1 MAFYNPQRVVFNP
14 DTGVIQNAGKVGGV
28 LYDIMSKSFDD
39 KVKANEFQQEQDLR
53 KQQMEFNQAMQN
65 NQLLQNERNFDY
77 QKERANIADEQW
89 QMNYNQRARQYA
101 MQKERANI
109 ADEQWQMN
117 YNQRARQYAMQNAL
131 RQQAINARKQ
141 QMEFNQAMQNNQLL
155 QNERNFDYQKE
166 RANIAELQKLQNE
179 INAKQKEQDLLNK
192 VFSNAQGFDGQSNT
206 NLPNNTR
213 YKADA
218 QFLDLASNQ
227 GKTYD
232 TTHGFW
238 NGALERAFGG
248 WGSQSTDLNDASD
261 LFLKRMLSDLL
272 RGGKNAKWNLENI
285 QANFPIN
292 GYTMEANNQRVAQ
305 ALAGEWLAEAP
316 NSFKMEL
323 AERLGNAKT
332 NMEKQSAIED
342 YQKNMNFYNNYAPK
356 VKAFYWDEKYSK
368 PSKNAVIIDNST
380 TNQNIQ
386 NDLAKNTLEVQNQN
400 TPKLHS
406 VSFNGI
412 NAQISEPDANGNV
425 ILVNQA
431 GKKMQVSV
439 EELKK
444 QGLIQ

>member
-77 QKERANIADEQW
+77 QKERANIADQ
-89 QMNYNQRARQYA
+89 
-101 MQKERANI
+101 
-109 ADEQWQMN
+109 QWQMN

-131 RQQAINARKQ
+131 RQQAINANKAYKDLNYQ
-141 QMEFNQAMQNNQLL
+141 KGLLELQKL
-155 QNERNFDYQKE
+155 QNEINAKQNALRQQAINANKAYKDLNYQKGLL
-166 RANIAELQKLQNE
+166 ELQKLQNE
-179 INAKQKEQDLLNK
+179 INAKQKEQDLLNG
-192 VFSNAQGFDGQSNT
+192 VLSNSQGLDSQNNA
-206 NLPNNTR
+206 NLQNNTR

-238 NGALERAFGG
+238 NGAIERGFGG

-261 LFLKRMLSDLL
+261 LFLKRMQSDLL

-316 NSFKMEL
+316 NSFKIEL

-332 NMEKQSAIED
+332 NIEKQSAIED
-342 YQKNMNFYNNYAPK
+342 YKNNMDFYNNYAPK

-368 PSKNAVIIDNST
+368 PSKNAVIIGNST

-431 GKKMQVSV
+431 GRKMQVSV

-444 QGLIQ
+444 QGLI

>member
-77 QKERANIADEQW
+77 QKERANIADQ
-89 QMNYNQRARQYA
+89 
-101 MQKERANI
+101 
-109 ADEQWQMN
+109 QWQMN

-131 RQQAINARKQ
+131 RQQAINANKAYKDLNYQ
-141 QMEFNQAMQNNQLL
+141 KGLLELQKL
-155 QNERNFDYQKE
+155 QNALRQQAINANKAYKDLNYQKGLL
-166 RANIAELQKLQNE
+166 ELQKLQNE
-179 INAKQKEQDLLNK
+179 INAKQKEQDLLNG
-192 VFSNAQGFDGQSNT
+192 VLSNSQGLDSQNNA
-206 NLPNNTR
+206 NLQNNTR

-218 QFLDLASNQ
+218 QFLDLASKQ

-238 NGALERAFGG
+238 NGAIERGFGG

-261 LFLKRMLSDLL
+261 LFLKRMQSDLL

-316 NSFKMEL
+316 NSFKIEL

-332 NMEKQSAIED
+332 NIEKQSAIED
-342 YQKNMNFYNNYAPK
+342 YKNNMDFYNNYAPK

-386 NDLAKNTLEVQNQN
+386 NDLAKNILEVQNQN

-431 GKKMQVSV
+431 GRKMQVSV

>member
-28 LYDIMSKSFDD
+28 LYNIMSKSYDD
-39 KVKANEFQQEQDLR
+39 KVKASQFQQEQDLK

-77 QKERANIADEQW
+77 QKERANTADLQW
-89 QMNYNQRARQYA
+89 QMNYNQ
-101 MQKERANI
+101 KS
-109 ADEQWQMN
+109 
-117 YNQRARQYAMQNAL
+117 RQYAMQNAL
-131 RQQAINARKQ
+131 RQQEISANKAYKDL
-141 QMEFNQAMQNNQLL
+141 N
-155 QNERNFDYQKE
+155 YQKGLL
-166 RANIAELQKLQNE
+166 ELQKLQNE
-179 INAKQKEQDLLNK
+179 INTKQKEQDLLNG
-192 VFSNAQGFDGQSNT
+192 VLDNNQGFNSQNNK
-206 NLPNNTR
+206 NLLNDVK

-238 NGALERAFGG
+238 NGAIERGFGG
-248 WGSQSTDLNDASD
+248 FGSQSTDLNDASD
-261 LFLKRMLSDLL
+261 LFLKRMQSDLL

-323 AERLGNAKT
+323 AERLGSAKT
-332 NMEKQSAIED
+332 SIERQSAIED
-342 YQKNMNFYNNYAPK
+342 YQKNMEFYNNYAPK
-356 VKAFYWDEKYSK
+356 VKTFYWDEKYSK
-368 PSKNAVIIDNST
+368 PSKNVVVINNSET
-380 TNQNIQ
+380 KQNMQ
-386 NDLAKNTLEVQNQN
+386 GDLAKNVLAVQNQDM
-400 TPKLHS
+400 PKLHN
-406 VSFNGI
+406 VNFNGI

-431 GKKMQVSV
+431 GRKMQVSI

>member
-77 QKERANIADEQW
+77 QKERANIADQQW
-89 QMNYNQRARQYA
+89 L
-101 MQKERANI
+101 
-109 ADEQWQMN
+109 MN

-131 RQQAINARKQ
+131 RQQAINANKAYKDLNYQ
-141 QMEFNQAMQNNQLL
+141 KGLLELQKL
-155 QNERNFDYQKE
+155 QNALRQQAINANKAYKDLNYQKGLL
-166 RANIAELQKLQNE
+166 ELQKLQNE
-179 INAKQKEQDLLNK
+179 INAKQKEQDLLNG
-192 VFSNAQGFDGQSNT
+192 VLSNSQGLDSQNNA
-206 NLPNNTR
+206 NLQNNTR

-218 QFLDLASNQ
+218 QFLDLASKQ

-238 NGALERAFGG
+238 NGAIERGFGG

-261 LFLKRMLSDLL
+261 LFLKRMQSDLL

-332 NMEKQSAIED
+332 NIEKQSAIED
-342 YQKNMNFYNNYAPK
+342 YKNNMDFYNNYAPK

-386 NDLAKNTLEVQNQN
+386 NDLAKNILEVQNQN

-431 GKKMQVSV
+431 GRKMQVSV

>member
-77 QKERANIADEQW
+77 QKERANIADQ
-89 QMNYNQRARQYA
+89 
-101 MQKERANI
+101 
-109 ADEQWQMN
+109 QWQMN

-238 NGALERAFGG
+238 NGALERGFGG

-261 LFLKRMLSDLL
+261 LFLKRMQSDLL

-305 ALAGEWLAEAP
+305 ALAGEWLAQAP
-316 NSFKMEL
+316 NSFKIEL

-332 NMEKQSAIED
+332 NIEKQSAIED

>member
-77 QKERANIADEQW
+77 QKERANIADQ
-89 QMNYNQRARQYA
+89 
-101 MQKERANI
+101 
-109 ADEQWQMN
+109 QWQMN

-192 VFSNAQGFDGQSNT
+192 VFSNTQGFDGQSNT

-238 NGALERAFGG
+238 NGAIERGFGG

-261 LFLKRMLSDLL
+261 LFLKRMQSDLL

-316 NSFKMEL
+316 NSYKMEL
-323 AERLGNAKT
+323 EERLGNAKT
-332 NMEKQSAIED
+332 NIEKQSAIED

-380 TNQNIQ
+380 ANQNIQ
-386 NDLAKNTLEVQNQN
+386 NDSAKNILEVQNQN

-444 QGLIQ
+444 QGLI

>member
-77 QKERANIADEQW
+77 QKERANIADQ
-89 QMNYNQRARQYA
+89 
-101 MQKERANI
+101 
-109 ADEQWQMN
+109 QWQMN

-261 LFLKRMLSDLL
+261 LFLKRMQSDLL

-292 GYTMEANNQRVAQ
+292 GYTLEANNQRVAQ
-305 ALAGEWLAEAP
+305 ALAGEWLAQAP
-316 NSFKMEL
+316 NSYKMEL
-323 AERLGNAKT
+323 VERLGNAKT

-356 VKAFYWDEKYSK
+356 VKVFYWDEKYSK

-386 NDLAKNTLEVQNQN
+386 NDLAKNTLAAQNQN

>member
-77 QKERANIADEQW
+77 QKERANIADQ
-89 QMNYNQRARQYA
+89 
-101 MQKERANI
+101 
-109 ADEQWQMN
+109 QWQMN

-131 RQQAINARKQ
+131 RQQAINTNKAYKDL
-141 QMEFNQAMQNNQLL
+141 N
-155 QNERNFDYQKE
+155 YQKGLL
-166 RANIAELQKLQNE
+166 ELQKLQNE

-192 VFSNAQGFDGQSNT
+192 VFSNTQGFDGQNNA
-206 NLPNNTR
+206 NLQNNTR

-292 GYTMEANNQRVAQ
+292 GYIMEANNQRVAQ

-316 NSFKMEL
+316 NSYKMEL
-323 AERLGNAKT
+323 EERLGNAKT

-380 TNQNIQ
+380 ANQNIQ

-431 GKKMQVSV
+431 GRKMQVSV

>member
-101 MQKERANI
+101 MQ
-109 ADEQWQMN
+109 
-117 YNQRARQYAMQNAL
+117 NAL
-131 RQQAINARKQ
+131 RQQAINARQQ
-141 QMEFNQAMQNNQLL
+141 QMEFNQAMQNNQIL

-166 RANIAELQKLQNE
+166 RANIAENTNKAYKDLNYQKGLLELQKLQNE
-179 INAKQKEQDLLNK
+179 INTKQKEQDLLNG
-192 VFSNAQGFDGQSNT
+192 VLSNAQGFDGQSNT

-238 NGALERAFGG
+238 NGALERGFGG

-292 GYTMEANNQRVAQ
+292 GYTMEANNQRIAQ

-323 AERLGNAKT
+323 VERLGNAKT

-356 VKAFYWDEKYSK
+356 VKAFYWDEKHSK

-380 TNQNIQ
+380 ANQNIQ
-386 NDLAKNTLEVQNQN
+386 NDLAKNTLEMQNQN

>member
-101 MQKERANI
+101 MQ
-109 ADEQWQMN
+109 
-117 YNQRARQYAMQNAL
+117 NAL
-131 RQQAINARKQ
+131 RQQAINARQQ

-155 QNERNFDYQKE
+155 QNERNFDYQNALRQQAINARQQQMEFNQAMQNNQILQNERNFDYQKE
-166 RANIAELQKLQNE
+166 RAN
-179 INAKQKEQDLLNK
+179 KEQDLLNG
-192 VFSNAQGFDGQSNT
+192 VLSNSQGFDGQSNT

-218 QFLDLASNQ
+218 QFLDLSSNQ

-316 NSFKMEL
+316 NSYKMEL
-323 AERLGNAKT
+323 VERLGNAKT

-368 PSKNAVIIDNST
+368 PSKNAVIIGNST

-386 NDLAKNTLEVQNQN
+386 NDLAKNILEMQNQN

>member
-77 QKERANIADEQW
+77 QKERANIADQ
-89 QMNYNQRARQYA
+89 
-101 MQKERANI
+101 
-109 ADEQWQMN
+109 QWQMN

-131 RQQAINARKQ
+131 RQQAINARQ
-141 QMEFNQAMQNNQLL
+141 QKDEILAGQAILNLPSYTKSNPEMRAIQERFNTIKKGGGDSYYDGQGLLGGTWQNIKGLFGGDNINDAQDSLFKL
-155 QNERNFDYQKE
+155 VSDSIYNEKVRRDTSYNRTRHDEIYKE
-166 RANIAELQKLQNE
+166 PSAWKAQT
-179 INAKQKEQDLLNK
+179 INAKE
-192 VFSNAQGFDGQSNT
+192 
-206 NLPNNTR
+206 
-213 YKADA
+213 YEKAIRD
-218 QFLDLASNQ
+218 
-227 GKTYD
+227 YI
-232 TTHGFW
+232 TT
-238 NGALERAFGG
+238 
-248 WGSQSTDLNDASD
+248 S
-261 LFLKRMLSDLL
+261 
-272 RGGKNAKWNLENI
+272 
-285 QANFPIN
+285 
-292 GYTMEANNQRVAQ
+292 EANI
-305 ALAGEWLAEAP
+305 
-316 NSFKMEL
+316 
-323 AERLGNAKT
+323 NAYYDKQMA
-332 NMEKQSAIED
+332 NISNLKNPYINNLYEKQRQED
-342 YQKNMNFYNNYAPK
+342 LKHFREGLAKDLGSYYIK
-356 VKAFYWDEKYSK
+356 DEKYSK

-386 NDLAKNTLEVQNQN
+386 AVQNQN

-444 QGLIQ
+444 QGLI

>member
-101 MQKERANI
+101 MQ
-109 ADEQWQMN
+109 
-117 YNQRARQYAMQNAL
+117 NAL
-131 RQQAINARKQ
+131 RQQEQDLRKQ

-155 QNERNFDYQKE
+155 QNERN
-166 RANIAELQKLQNE
+166 
-179 INAKQKEQDLLNK
+179 AKQKEQDLLNK
-192 VFSNAQGFDGQSNT
+192 VFSNTQGFDGQSNT

-316 NSFKMEL
+316 NSYKMEL
-323 AERLGNAKT
+323 VERLGNAKT

-342 YQKNMNFYNNYAPK
+342 YKNNMDFYNNYAPK

-368 PSKNAVIIDNST
+368 PSKNAVIIGNST

-431 GKKMQVSV
+431 GRKMQVSV

>member
-101 MQKERANI
+101 MQ
-109 ADEQWQMN
+109 
-117 YNQRARQYAMQNAL
+117 NAL
-131 RQQAINARKQ
+131 RQQAINARQQ
-141 QMEFNQAMQNNQLL
+141 QMEFNQAMQNNQIL

-166 RANIAELQKLQNE
+166 RANIADQKLQNE
-179 INAKQKEQDLLNK
+179 INAKQKEQDLFNGVL
-192 VFSNAQGFDGQSNT
+192 SNTQGFDGQSNT

-238 NGALERAFGG
+238 NGALKRGFGG

-261 LFLKRMLSDLL
+261 LFLKRMQSDLL

-305 ALAGEWLAEAP
+305 ALAGEWLAQAP
-316 NSFKMEL
+316 NSFKIEL

-368 PSKNAVIIDNST
+368 PSKNAVIIGNST

>member
-101 MQKERANI
+101 MQ
-109 ADEQWQMN
+109 
-117 YNQRARQYAMQNAL
+117 NAL

-192 VFSNAQGFDGQSNT
+192 VFSNTQGFDGQSNT

-238 NGALERAFGG
+238 NGAIERGFGG

-305 ALAGEWLAEAP
+305 ALAGEWLAQAP
-316 NSFKMEL
+316 NSYKMEL
-323 AERLGNAKT
+323 VERLGNAKT
-332 NMEKQSAIED
+332 NIEKQSAIED

>member
-77 QKERANIADEQW
+77 QKERANIADQ
-89 QMNYNQRARQYA
+89 
-101 MQKERANI
+101 
-109 ADEQWQMN
+109 QWQMN

-131 RQQAINARKQ
+131 RQQAINANKAYKDLNYQ
-141 QMEFNQAMQNNQLL
+141 KGLLELQKL
-155 QNERNFDYQKE
+155 QNEINAKQNALRQQAINANKAYKDLNYQKGLL
-166 RANIAELQKLQNE
+166 ELQKLQNE
-179 INAKQKEQDLLNK
+179 INAKQKEQDLLNG
-192 VFSNAQGFDGQSNT
+192 VLSNSQGLDSQNNA
-206 NLPNNTR
+206 NLQNNTR

-238 NGALERAFGG
+238 NGAIERGFGG

-261 LFLKRMLSDLL
+261 LFLKRMQSDLL

-316 NSFKMEL
+316 NSFKIEL

-332 NMEKQSAIED
+332 NIEKQSAIED
-342 YQKNMNFYNNYAPK
+342 YKNNMDFYNNYAPK

-368 PSKNAVIIDNST
+368 PSKNAVIIGNST

-431 GKKMQVSV
+431 GRKMQVSV

>member
-77 QKERANIADEQW
+77 QKERANIADQ
-89 QMNYNQRARQYA
+89 
-101 MQKERANI
+101 
-109 ADEQWQMN
+109 QWQMN

-131 RQQAINARKQ
+131 RQQAINARQQ
-141 QMEFNQAMQNNQLL
+141 QMEFNQAMQNNQIL

-166 RANIAELQKLQNE
+166 RANIADQKLQNE

-192 VFSNAQGFDGQSNT
+192 VLSNTQGFDGQSNT

-238 NGALERAFGG
+238 NGALERGFGG

-342 YQKNMNFYNNYAPK
+342 YQNNMNFYNNYAPK

-431 GKKMQVSV
+431 GRKMQVSV

>member
-77 QKERANIADEQW
+77 QKERANIADQ
-89 QMNYNQRARQYA
+89 
-101 MQKERANI
+101 
-109 ADEQWQMN
+109 QWQMN

-227 GKTYD
+227 SKTYD

-316 NSFKMEL
+316 NSYKMEL
-323 AERLGNAKT
+323 VERLGNAKT

-342 YQKNMNFYNNYAPK
+342 YQKNMNFYNNYGPK

-386 NDLAKNTLEVQNQN
+386 NDLAKNILEVQNQN

-412 NAQISEPDANGNV
+412 NAQISEPDVNGNV

>member
-28 LYDIMSKSFDD
+28 LYDTMNKNYND
-39 KVKANEFQQEQDLR
+39 KVKANQWQQEQDLR

-65 NQLLQNERNFDY
+65 NQILQNERNFDY
-77 QKERANIADEQW
+77 QKERANIADQ
-89 QMNYNQRARQYA
+89 
-101 MQKERANI
+101 
-109 ADEQWQMN
+109 QWQMN

-131 RQQAINARKQ
+131 RQQAINTNKAYKDL
-141 QMEFNQAMQNNQLL
+141 N
-155 QNERNFDYQKE
+155 YQKGLL
-166 RANIAELQKLQNE
+166 ELQKLQNE
-179 INAKQKEQDLLNK
+179 INAKQKEQDLLNG
-192 VFSNAQGFDGQSNT
+192 VLSNSQGFDGQSNT

-218 QFLDLASNQ
+218 QFLDLASSQ

-238 NGALERAFGG
+238 NGAIERAFGG

-316 NSFKMEL
+316 NSYKMEL

-356 VKAFYWDEKYSK
+356 VKAFYWDEKISA
-368 PSKNAVIIDNST
+368 PRNSVIIGD
-380 TNQNIQ
+380 
-386 NDLAKNTLEVQNQN
+386 E
-400 TPKLHS
+400 
-406 VSFNGI
+406 NGVLGTREI
-412 NAQISEPDANGNV
+412 NAKEIIEENMQKYKNHLRPGTSAGFVPFVSSSGNV
-425 ILVNQA
+425 ILQPKDKKINLN
-431 GKKMQVSV
+431 GKNAYITRPDATGNIAIELESGEVIQSTMS
-439 EELKK
+439 ELKK
-444 QGLIQ
+444 LGVIK

>member
-77 QKERANIADEQW
+77 QKERANIADQ
-89 QMNYNQRARQYA
+89 
-101 MQKERANI
+101 
-109 ADEQWQMN
+109 QWQMN

-380 TNQNIQ
+380 ANQNIQ

>member
-101 MQKERANI
+101 MQ
-109 ADEQWQMN
+109 
-117 YNQRARQYAMQNAL
+117 NAL

-155 QNERNFDYQKE
+155 QNEINAKQKEQAINTNKAYKDLNYQKGLL
-166 RANIAELQKLQNE
+166 ELQKLQNE

-356 VKAFYWDEKYSK
+356 VKAFYWDEKNSK

>member
-77 QKERANIADEQW
+77 
-89 QMNYNQRARQYA
+89 
-101 MQKERANI
+101 QKERANI

-238 NGALERAFGG
+238 NGALERGFGG

-386 NDLAKNTLEVQNQN
+386 NDLAKNILEVQNQN

>member
-77 QKERANIADEQW
+77 QKERANIADQ
-89 QMNYNQRARQYA
+89 
-101 MQKERANI
+101 
-109 ADEQWQMN
+109 QWQMN

-238 NGALERAFGG
+238 NGALERGFGG

-261 LFLKRMLSDLL
+261 LFLKRMQSDLL

-316 NSFKMEL
+316 NSYKMEL
-323 AERLGNAKT
+323 EERLGNAKT
-332 NMEKQSAIED
+332 NIEKQSAIED

-380 TNQNIQ
+380 ANQNIQ

>member
-1 MAFYNPQRVVFNP
+1 
-14 DTGVIQNAGKVGGV
+14 
-28 LYDIMSKSFDD
+28 
-39 KVKANEFQQEQDLR
+39 
-53 KQQMEFNQAMQN
+53 
-65 NQLLQNERNFDY
+65 
-77 QKERANIADEQW
+77 
-89 QMNYNQRARQYA
+89 
-101 MQKERANI
+101 
-109 ADEQWQMN
+109 
-117 YNQRARQYAMQNAL
+117 
-131 RQQAINARKQ
+131 
-141 QMEFNQAMQNNQLL
+141 
-155 QNERNFDYQKE
+155 
-166 RANIAELQKLQNE
+166 LQKLQNE

-316 NSFKMEL
+316 NSYKMEL
-323 AERLGNAKT
+323 AQRLGNAKT

-380 TNQNIQ
+380 TNQN
-386 NDLAKNTLEVQNQN
+386 

>member
-101 MQKERANI
+101 MQ
-109 ADEQWQMN
+109 
-117 YNQRARQYAMQNAL
+117 NAL
-131 RQQAINARKQ
+131 RQQAINTNKDL
-141 QMEFNQAMQNNQLL
+141 N
-155 QNERNFDYQKE
+155 YQKGLL
-166 RANIAELQKLQNE
+166 ELQKLQNE

-192 VFSNAQGFDGQSNT
+192 VFSNTQGFDGQSNT

-261 LFLKRMLSDLL
+261 LFLKRMQSDLL

-305 ALAGEWLAEAP
+305 ALAGEWLAQAP
-316 NSFKMEL
+316 NSYKMEL
-323 AERLGNAKT
+323 EERLGNAKT

-342 YQKNMNFYNNYAPK
+342 YKNNMDFYNNYAPK

-368 PSKNAVIIDNST
+368 PSKNAVIINNST
-380 TNQNIQ
+380 T
-386 NDLAKNTLEVQNQN
+386 NQN

>member
-77 QKERANIADEQW
+77 QKERANIADQ
-89 QMNYNQRARQYA
+89 
-101 MQKERANI
+101 
-109 ADEQWQMN
+109 QWQMN

-141 QMEFNQAMQNNQLL
+141 QMEFNQAMQNNQIL

-192 VFSNAQGFDGQSNT
+192 VFSNAQGFDSQSNT

-238 NGALERAFGG
+238 NGALERGFGG

-316 NSFKMEL
+316 NSYKMEL
-323 AERLGNAKT
+323 VERLGNAKT
-332 NMEKQSAIED
+332 NIEKQSAIED

-356 VKAFYWDEKYSK
+356 VKAFYWDEKNSK

-386 NDLAKNTLEVQNQN
+386 NDLAKNILEMQNQN

>member
-65 NQLLQNERNFDY
+65 NQILQNERNFDY
-77 QKERANIADEQW
+77 QKERANIADEQYER
-89 QMNYNQRARQYA
+89 NFDY
-101 MQKERANI
+101 QKERANI

-131 RQQAINARKQ
+131 RQQAINTNKAYKDL
-141 QMEFNQAMQNNQLL
+141 N
-155 QNERNFDYQKE
+155 YQKGLL
-166 RANIAELQKLQNE
+166 ELQKLQNE
-179 INAKQKEQDLLNK
+179 INAKQKEQDLLNG
-192 VFSNAQGFDGQSNT
+192 VLSNAQGFDGQSNT

-238 NGALERAFGG
+238 NGAIERGFGG

-305 ALAGEWLAEAP
+305 ALAGEWLAQAP

-323 AERLGNAKT
+323 VERLGNAKT

-342 YQKNMNFYNNYAPK
+342 YKNNMNFYNNYAPK

-368 PSKNAVIIDNST
+368 PSKNAVIIGNST

-386 NDLAKNTLEVQNQN
+386 NDLAKNTLEMQNQN

-444 QGLIQ
+444 QGLIR

>member
-77 QKERANIADEQW
+77 QKERANIADQ
-89 QMNYNQRARQYA
+89 
-101 MQKERANI
+101 
-109 ADEQWQMN
+109 QWQMN

-131 RQQAINARKQ
+131 RQQAINAREQKDEILADQ
-141 QMEFNQAMQNNQLL
+141 AILNLPSYTKSNPEMRAIQERFNTIKKGGGDSYYDGQGLLGGTWQNIKGLFGGDNINDAQDSLFKFISDSIY
-155 QNERNFDYQKE
+155 NEKVRRDTNYNRTRHDEIYKE
-166 RANIAELQKLQNE
+166 PSAWKAQT
-179 INAKQKEQDLLNK
+179 INAKEYEKAIRDYIATSEAKINAYYDEQMAKISNLKNPYINNLYEEQRQKDLKDFREGLAKDLESYYIKNEI
-192 VFSNAQGFDGQSNT
+192 SN
-206 NLPNNTR
+206 
-213 YKADA
+213 
-218 QFLDLASNQ
+218 
-227 GKTYD
+227 
-232 TTHGFW
+232 
-238 NGALERAFGG
+238 
-248 WGSQSTDLNDASD
+248 
-261 LFLKRMLSDLL
+261 
-272 RGGKNAKWNLENI
+272 
-285 QANFPIN
+285 
-292 GYTMEANNQRVAQ
+292 
-305 ALAGEWLAEAP
+305 
-316 NSFKMEL
+316 
-323 AERLGNAKT
+323 
-332 NMEKQSAIED
+332 
-342 YQKNMNFYNNYAPK
+342 
-356 VKAFYWDEKYSK
+356 K
-368 PSKNAVIIDNST
+368 PSKNAVIIDNSI

-386 NDLAKNTLEVQNQN
+386 NDLAKNILEVQNQN

-431 GKKMQVSV
+431 GRKMQVSV

>member
-77 QKERANIADEQW
+77 QKERANIADQ
-89 QMNYNQRARQYA
+89 
-101 MQKERANI
+101 
-109 ADEQWQMN
+109 QWQMN

-131 RQQAINARKQ
+131 RQQAINARQQ

-155 QNERNFDYQKE
+155 QNERNFDYQNALRQQAINTNK
-166 RANIAELQKLQNE
+166 AYKDLNYQKGLLELQKLQNE

-192 VFSNAQGFDGQSNT
+192 VFSNTQGFDGQSNT

-218 QFLDLASNQ
+218 QFLDLASKQ

-238 NGALERAFGG
+238 NGAIERGFGG

-305 ALAGEWLAEAP
+305 ALTGEWLAEAP
-316 NSFKMEL
+316 NSYKMEL
-323 AERLGNAKT
+323 EERLGNAKT

-342 YQKNMNFYNNYAPK
+342 YKNNMDFYNNYAPK

-380 TNQNIQ
+380 ANQNIQ
-386 NDLAKNTLEVQNQN
+386 NDLAKNTLELQNQN

>member
-77 QKERANIADEQW
+77 QKERANIADQ
-89 QMNYNQRARQYA
+89 
-101 MQKERANI
+101 
-109 ADEQWQMN
+109 QWQMN

-131 RQQAINARKQ
+131 RQQAINANKAYKDLNYQ
-141 QMEFNQAMQNNQLL
+141 KGLLELQKL
-155 QNERNFDYQKE
+155 QNALRQQAINANKAYKDLNYQKGLL
-166 RANIAELQKLQNE
+166 ELQKLQNE
-179 INAKQKEQDLLNK
+179 INAKQKEQDLLNG
-192 VFSNAQGFDGQSNT
+192 VLSNSQGLDSQNNA
-206 NLPNNTR
+206 NLQNNTR

-218 QFLDLASNQ
+218 QFLDLASKQ

-238 NGALERAFGG
+238 NGAIERGFGG

-261 LFLKRMLSDLL
+261 LFLKRMQSDLL

-316 NSFKMEL
+316 NSFKIEL

-332 NMEKQSAIED
+332 NIEKQSAIED
-342 YQKNMNFYNNYAPK
+342 YKNNMDFYNNYAPK

-368 PSKNAVIIDNST
+368 PSKNAVIIGNST

-431 GKKMQVSV
+431 GRKMQVSV

-444 QGLIQ
+444 QGLI

>member
-77 QKERANIADEQW
+77 QKERANIADQ
-89 QMNYNQRARQYA
+89 
-101 MQKERANI
+101 
-109 ADEQWQMN
+109 QWQMN

-131 RQQAINARKQ
+131 RQQAINARQQ

-238 NGALERAFGG
+238 NGALERGFGG

-261 LFLKRMLSDLL
+261 LFLKRMQSDLL

-305 ALAGEWLAEAP
+305 ALAGEWLAQAP
-316 NSFKMEL
+316 NSFKIEL

-332 NMEKQSAIED
+332 NIEKQSAIED

-380 TNQNIQ
+380 ANQNIQ
-386 NDLAKNTLEVQNQN
+386 NDLAKNILAVQNQN

>member
-77 QKERANIADEQW
+77 QKERANIADQ
-89 QMNYNQRARQYA
+89 
-101 MQKERANI
+101 
-109 ADEQWQMN
+109 QWQMN

-131 RQQAINARKQ
+131 RQQAINANKAYKDLNYQ
-141 QMEFNQAMQNNQLL
+141 KGLLELQKL
-155 QNERNFDYQKE
+155 QNEINAKQNALRQQAINANKAYKDLNYQKGLL
-166 RANIAELQKLQNE
+166 ELQKLQNE
-179 INAKQKEQDLLNK
+179 INAKQKEQDLLNG
-192 VFSNAQGFDGQSNT
+192 VLSNSQGLDSQNNA
-206 NLPNNTR
+206 NLQNNTR

-238 NGALERAFGG
+238 NGAIERGFGG

-261 LFLKRMLSDLL
+261 LFLKRMQSDLL

-316 NSFKMEL
+316 NSFKIEL

-332 NMEKQSAIED
+332 NIEKQSAIED
-342 YQKNMNFYNNYAPK
+342 YKNNMDFYNNYAPK

-368 PSKNAVIIDNST
+368 PSKNAVIIGNST

-386 NDLAKNTLEVQNQN
+386 NDLAKNILEVQNQN

-431 GKKMQVSV
+431 GRKMQVSV

-444 QGLIQ
+444 QGLI

>member
-77 QKERANIADEQW
+77 QKERANIADQ
-89 QMNYNQRARQYA
+89 
-101 MQKERANI
+101 
-109 ADEQWQMN
+109 QWQMN

-131 RQQAINARKQ
+131 RQQAINTNKDL
-141 QMEFNQAMQNNQLL
+141 N
-155 QNERNFDYQKE
+155 YQKGLL
-166 RANIAELQKLQNE
+166 ELQKLQNE
-179 INAKQKEQDLLNK
+179 INAKQKEQDLFNGVL
-192 VFSNAQGFDGQSNT
+192 SNTQGFDGQSNT

-238 NGALERAFGG
+238 NGAIERAFGG

-261 LFLKRMLSDLL
+261 LFLKRMQSDLL

-305 ALAGEWLAEAP
+305 ALAGEWLAQAP
-316 NSFKMEL
+316 NSYKMEL
-323 AERLGNAKT
+323 EERLGNAKT

-368 PSKNAVIIDNST
+368 PSKNAVIINNST
-380 TNQNIQ
+380 T
-386 NDLAKNTLEVQNQN
+386 NQN

-431 GKKMQVSV
+431 GRKMQVSV